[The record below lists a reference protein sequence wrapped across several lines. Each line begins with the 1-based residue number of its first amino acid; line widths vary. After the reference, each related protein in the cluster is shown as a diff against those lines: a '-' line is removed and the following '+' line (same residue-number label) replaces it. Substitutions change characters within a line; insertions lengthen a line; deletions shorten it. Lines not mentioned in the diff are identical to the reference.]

1 MSTTSNKYHTHISS
15 KHKFFD
21 LNLKETWKYRDLIWL
36 FTKRTL
42 FVSYKQTILGPIW
55 IFVNPLISA
64 LLYAFIF
71 GGGLTGQSLSPEGI
85 PTILFYLTSN
95 AIWIFFSTCVNNNA
109 STFTANAGVFGKVYF
124 PRLTVPISN
133 MLSSIVQFFVQML
146 LVIAFMVYYLIV
158 GQVFPVWWAWS
169 LIPLALV
176 HLGMLGLGVGLLVS
190 SMTTKYRDLSI
201 LVTFGVS
208 LWMYVTPVVYGLPAE
223 GALRTIMLINP
234 VTQPME
240 LIRFAMLGQG
250 TIDPL
255 WYPISVAVT
264 VIVLLI
270 GIMIF
275 NKVER
280 TFMDT
285 V

>member
-1 MSTTSNKYHTHISS
+1 MEAKNQHYTHISS

-109 STFTANAGVFGKVYF
+109 STFTANASVFGKVYF

-146 LVIAFMVYYLIV
+146 LVIGFMVYYLIV
-158 GQVFPVWWAWS
+158 GQVYPIWWAWA

-208 LWMYVTPVVYGLPAE
+208 LWMYITPVVYGLPAE

-250 TIDPL
+250 TIEPL
-255 WYPISVAVT
+255 WYSISVAVT
-264 VIVLLI
+264 LIVLLI

-280 TFMDT
+280 TFADT

>member
-1 MSTTSNKYHTHISS
+1 MNTVPNKYHTHISS

-55 IFVNPLISA
+55 IFLNPLISA

-109 STFTANAGVFGKVYF
+109 STFTANAAVFGKVYF

-146 LVIAFMVYYLIV
+146 LVLAFMIYYLIV
-158 GQVFPVWWAWS
+158 GQVSPVWWAWS

-223 GALRTIMLINP
+223 GALRTIMMINP

-250 TIDPL
+250 SIEPL
-255 WYPISVAVT
+255 WYCISVAVT
-264 VIVLLI
+264 VIVLLV

-280 TFMDT
+280 NFMDT